1 MLNSFTQDKIV
12 NFNTFKALKSQRC
25 ESAVARDYF
34 SKLDFSALINETNTL
49 VAEINN
55 ENSIGNDLLVKVDQL
70 TAEFKSR
77 ILDNES
83 PIDKYLL
90 ATIKDLKYSI
100 KAKL

>member
-1 MLNSFTQDKIV
+1 MLNSITQNKVIS
-12 NFNTFKALKSQRC
+12 FNAFKSEKANRC
-25 ESAVARDYF
+25 ESTVQRDYF
-34 SKLDFSALINETNTL
+34 SKLDFSALINETNSL

-55 ENSIGNDLLVKVDQL
+55 DDVINNDLLIKVDQL

>member
-1 MLNSFTQDKIV
+1 MLNSITQDKVI
-12 NFNTFKALKSQRC
+12 NFHAFKTEKANRC
-25 ESAVARDYF
+25 EGTVQRDYF
-34 SKLDFSALINETNTL
+34 SKLDFSALINETNSL

-55 ENSIGNDLLVKVDQL
+55 DEVINSDLLVKVDQL

-77 ILDNES
+77 ILDNET